1 MSLKTNHI
9 LFLDFLFA
17 YFTIYVICLYGLLS
31 CKSRKLTL
39 IWQDCTD
46 LYLLWTIFSFFAFSF
61 TFVISKIQKK
71 NPENIAKTSIHS
83 AVDVGPFRINAVK
96 GNCLTCFP
104 QHLWWN
110 CSYSSLF
117 HLRNIA
123 ADWYICYR
131 NPGISINA
139 VFVLIVFSSLCQ
151 SGMEIDFRVYLIDTI
166 V

>member
-61 TFVISKIQKK
+61 TSVISKIQKK

-110 CSYSSLF
+110 CSYSISFKEYRCWLIY
-117 HLRNIA
+117 LLSQP
-123 ADWYICYR
+123 WYFYKCCVCSNCFFILMSEWDG
-131 NPGISINA
+131 NW
-139 VFVLIVFSSLCQ
+139 F
-151 SGMEIDFRVYLIDTI
+151 
-166 V
+166 